1 MSPETFAQKRSGH
14 SGASV
19 STPII
24 SPGNI
29 NFGTLALGQT
39 ETRSLIFCDTTG
51 SAPLAEE
58 NDEITI
64 SLSENS
70 AWLHVVQCEQ
80 VSAEQPEQLRFT
92 LQADATEL
100 QPGKSYD
107 GWIVIHGKQKQAKA
121 MLSMQV
127 APISPVAKL
136 IRSRMLQLPL
146 LIATIVIILATSVG
160 GSISKAFIPWRS
172 FAASDKA

>member
-1 MSPETFAQKRSGH
+1 M
-14 SGASV
+14 
-19 STPII
+19 
-24 SPGNI
+24 
-29 NFGTLALGQT
+29 
-39 ETRSLIFCDTTG
+39 
-51 SAPLAEE
+51 
-58 NDEITI
+58 
-64 SLSENS
+64 
-70 AWLHVVQCEQ
+70 QCEQ

-160 GSISKAFIPWRS
+160 GSISKAFIPW
-172 FAASDKA
+172 